1 MLGGGGALNGGVEIV
16 VTAKWRDGW
25 KQEARESLEECW
37 LVGAWRILEG
47 FREENTEGKN
57 REKINWVRTKV

>member
-1 MLGGGGALNGGVEIV
+1 MAGVEYLWQRSGG
-16 VTAKWRDGW
+16 TAG

-47 FREENTEGKN
+47 SREENTEGRN
-57 REKINWVRTKV
+57 REKNKLG